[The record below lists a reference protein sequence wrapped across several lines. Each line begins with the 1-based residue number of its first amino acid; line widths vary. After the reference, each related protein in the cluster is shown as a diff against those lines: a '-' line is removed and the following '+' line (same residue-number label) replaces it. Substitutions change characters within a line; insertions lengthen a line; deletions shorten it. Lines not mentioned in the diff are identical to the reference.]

1 LEVKVNSNLLNKT
14 KNMKSTILSILIV
27 INYNI
32 YAQNTAGK
40 SDDAARITLATF
52 VPQQIDQMPEA
63 ARSILANKLSQIVT
77 QNGLGGKAS
86 NERFIITA
94 NINVISKDLTATAPP
109 MQAYVLDITLYIG
122 DGIDGTKFA
131 SVSTQVKGV
140 GESETKAYISA
151 LKNLKTNDPN
161 YQSFIET
168 GKTKIVEYYNSKCD
182 FIIKEAQTLASQNK
196 FEEAIFKLT
205 GVPEVCKGCYD
216 KCMDAIAP
224 IYKQQIDRDCK
235 LKLAEATNL
244 WSANQTVEAGN
255 QAGEILSTIEPSA
268 ACFGEVKTLSNKIA
282 TRVKELDTRE
292 WNYKLKEQAQESER
306 IKAYRDIGVAYGNG
320 QPKTVTYN
328 VRGWW

>member
-1 LEVKVNSNLLNKT
+1 
-14 KNMKSTILSILIV
+14 
-27 INYNI
+27 
-32 YAQNTAGK
+32 
-40 SDDAARITLATF
+40 
-52 VPQQIDQMPEA
+52 
-63 ARSILANKLSQIVT
+63 LANKLSQIVT
-77 QNGLGGKAS
+77 QSGMGG
-86 NERFIITA
+86 NVLNQRFILTA
-94 NINVISKDLTATAPP
+94 NINVMSKDITPTAPP
-109 MQAYVLDITLYIG
+109 MQAFTLDLTLYIG

-131 SVSTQVKGV
+131 SISTTLKGV
-140 GESETKAYISA
+140 GENETKAYISA

-182 FIIKEAQTLASQNK
+182 FIIKEAQTLVSQNK
-196 FEEAIFKLT
+196 FEEAIFILT

-282 TRVKELDTRE
+282 TKVKELDTRE
-292 WNYKLKEQAQESER
+292 WNYKLKEQAQVSER

>member
-1 LEVKVNSNLLNKT
+1 
-14 KNMKSTILSILIV
+14 MKSIFLSVLLAIS
-27 INYNI
+27 YYT

-52 VPQQIDQMPEA
+52 VPQQIDKMPDA
-63 ARSILANKLSQIVT
+63 ARSMLANKLSQIII
-77 QNGLGGKAS
+77 QSGMGGSAF
-86 NERFIITA
+86 NQRFILTA
-94 NINVISKDLTATAPP
+94 NINVMSKDITATAPP
-109 MQAYVLDITLYIG
+109 MQAYTLDITLYIG
-122 DGIDGTKFA
+122 DGVDGTKFA
-131 SVSTQVKGV
+131 SHSTTVKGV
-140 GESETKAYISA
+140 GENETKAYISA

-205 GVPEVCKGCYD
+205 GVPEVCKSCYD
-216 KCMDAIAP
+216 KCMDAITP

-244 WSANQTVEAGN
+244 WSANHTIEAGN
-255 QAGEILSTIEPSA
+255 QAGEILSTIEPSS

-282 TRVKELDTRE
+282 TRIKELDNRE
-292 WNYKLKEQAQESER
+292 WNYKLKEQAQVSER

-320 QPKTVTYN
+320 QPKSVTYN